1 MKRKTRMIAQKA
13 ANRAAKVGTECIC
26 PTCCTKFVKT
36 AYNQVF
42 CKTKGGT
49 ICKDGYWNFVDES
62 KRNNTTRISPANAA
76 YYEEHI
82 EPRISDFDDG
92 IDFLLDCGS
101 WD

>member
-1 MKRKTRMIAQKA
+1 MSLKTRMIARKA
-13 ANRAAKVGTECIC
+13 ANRAAEIGSECIC
-26 PTCCTKFVKT
+26 PTCCNKFVKMT
-36 AYNQVF
+36 YNQVF

-76 YYEEHI
+76 YYEQHI
-82 EPRISDFDDG
+82 EPNKNYDDG
-92 IDFLLDCGS
+92 LDFLLDCGS